1 MNWADDDEQ
10 VLEVMDENGGRF
22 RYRAGRWYGG
32 INPRT
37 GRWDLRISAEPGDT
51 QRLNARVF
59 EKKLEKH
66 YSDMQDIEF
75 TIQEG
80 RLWMLQTRNGKRT
93 AQAAIKVAVDMVKEG
108 LIDEKTA
115 VLRVAPSQLDQLLH
129 PRWTPRPRRR

>member
-59 EKKLEKH
+59 EKKLEK
-66 YSDMQDIEF
+66 QRE
-75 TIQEG
+75 EAEA
-80 RLWMLQTRNGKRT
+80 T
-93 AQAAIKVAVDMVKEG
+93 AQEDQPEGGRPEGGRRRGCAAA
-108 LIDEKTA
+108 
-115 VLRVAPSQLDQLLH
+115 LL
-129 PRWTPRPRRR
+129 PVPRPPSSPLVQRRWSRQSSRK